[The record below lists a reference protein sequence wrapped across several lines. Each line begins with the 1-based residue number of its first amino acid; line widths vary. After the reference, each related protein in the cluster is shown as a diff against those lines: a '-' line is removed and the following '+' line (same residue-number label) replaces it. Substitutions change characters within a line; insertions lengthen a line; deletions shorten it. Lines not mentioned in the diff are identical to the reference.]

1 MGTSI
6 LIRLRSC
13 STNPT
18 ILLKNGA
25 HIKPFG
31 KSVENIDAFTK
42 KPPRWKLL
50 FTKVAG
56 LEFIPA
62 IWFKK
67 GSTTKISERYFC
79 QIIFNKVRDLQSAGC
94 NFIKNNAFLKKKK
107 KKERTLNSKGGF
119 YYVKGN
125 IYIWMWMPM
134 LMPMQMPTCWCRDFQ
149 TAIDFDFV
157 NDS

>member
-62 IWFKK
+62 I
-67 GSTTKISERYFC
+67 
-79 QIIFNKVRDLQSAGC
+79 
-94 NFIKNNAFLKKKK
+94 
-107 KKERTLNSKGGF
+107 
-119 YYVKGN
+119 
-125 IYIWMWMPM
+125 
-134 LMPMQMPTCWCRDFQ
+134 
-149 TAIDFDFV
+149 
-157 NDS
+157 